1 MRVLSLLSYRTT
13 SSLSSSPVPYFKKC
27 GKLSKSTRSKVRVKT
42 PKPVPGT
49 QWRAN
54 SRSSPTPPSFLKCSR
69 CPKLF
74 SFVISRCCVG
84 CKARGLPR
92 DFTGTHRTS
101 PTVPDPIPNHRSAAT
116 RTREPARG
124 AEALPFV
131 RRGRRGLGWDC
142 RHWGSWVAGR

>member
-1 MRVLSLLSYRTT
+1 MRVLSLLSYMTT
-13 SSLSSSPVPYFKKC
+13 SGLCSSSPHPSPLLKKKKC
-27 GKLSKSTRSKVRVKT
+27 GKLSKSTGSKVRMKT

-49 QWRAN
+49 QWRTN
-54 SRSSPTPPSFLKCSR
+54 SRSSSMPPSFLKCSR
-69 CPKLF
+69 CPKLL

-101 PTVPDPIPNHRSAAT
+101 PTVPDPIPDYRAAAT
-116 RTREPARG
+116 RTQEPARD

-131 RRGRRGLGWDC
+131 RRGRCGLG
-142 RHWGSWVAGR
+142 

>member
-1 MRVLSLLSYRTT
+1 M
-13 SSLSSSPVPYFKKC
+13 
-27 GKLSKSTRSKVRVKT
+27 KT
-42 PKPVPGT
+42 PKPVAGT

-54 SRSSPTPPSFLKCSR
+54 SRSSPMPPSFLKCSR

-92 DFTGTHRTS
+92 SFST
-101 PTVPDPIPNHRSAAT
+101 TVPDPIPDYRAAAA
-116 RTREPARG
+116 RTREPACD

-142 RHWGSWVAGR
+142 RHWGSWVAGRRHAWGNTAGGGGVKLRAKTARPAGRQMRWEHTLPARL

>member
-49 QWRAN
+49 EWRAN
-54 SRSSPTPPSFLKCSR
+54 SRSSPMPPSFLKCSR

-92 DFTGTHRTS
+92 DFTGTPRTS
-101 PTVPDPIPNHRSAAT
+101 PTVPDPIPDHRSAAT

-131 RRGRRGLGWDC
+131 RRGRCGLGWDC
-142 RHWGSWVAGR
+142 RHWDSWVAGR